1 MQCISEEGKSMYK
14 YFKINNFRCFE
25 KLELPELE
33 RVNLIVGKNNVGK
46 TALLE
51 AIFVIVLS
59 HFALL
64 ISNLNF

>member
-1 MQCISEEGKSMYK
+1 MYK